1 MRSTTSNAH
10 PRASSR
16 RGCFCFSKWPQRHSP
31 RPRSVDDPDFGY
43 DLGDTTLLAKVQ
55 DTDSDG
61 IILKLRRKV
70 YENSDY
76 PMLTWAEH
84 QDEYLD
90 EMIRLEGQE
99 YASIYSKCGGCGEP
113 NPRFRCAQQT
123 CFGLWLYCQKCV
135 VARHAFLPTH
145 WIQEWNGTF
154 FERRSLKDLNL
165 VVQLGHPPGTDCNN
179 PEKATKTFVI
189 IDVTGVQYVALNFC
203 NCDSRVSGGSS

>member
-1 MRSTTSNAH
+1 
-10 PRASSR
+10 
-16 RGCFCFSKWPQRHSP
+16 
-31 RPRSVDDPDFGY
+31 
-43 DLGDTTLLAKVQ
+43 
-55 DTDSDG
+55 
-61 IILKLRRKV
+61 
-70 YENSDY
+70 
-76 PMLTWAEH
+76 MLTWAEH

-203 NCDSRVSGGSS
+203 NCDSRVKRRQQLMRACLWPATARDPQTCATFAVVRLFQILNCLGKERIGPRFSTVARAIDK